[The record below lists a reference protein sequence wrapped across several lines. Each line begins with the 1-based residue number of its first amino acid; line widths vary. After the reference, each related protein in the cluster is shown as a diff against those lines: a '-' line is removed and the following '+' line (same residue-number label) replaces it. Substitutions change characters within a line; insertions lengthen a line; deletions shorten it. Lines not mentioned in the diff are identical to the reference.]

1 VIYKKHPAKHVC
13 SVRHTSVIRRSTPG
27 ALAPGEFCLRNHMTD
42 IVAVDMFLVATA
54 TFKLLY
60 TLIFLDHHRRR
71 VIYFDVT
78 RNPTQMWLTRQITEA
93 FR

>member
-1 VIYKKHPAKHVC
+1 
-13 SVRHTSVIRRSTPG
+13 
-27 ALAPGEFCLRNHMTD
+27 MTD

-71 VIYFDVT
+71 VIYFDVA